1 MSSVPLR
8 SQVVAAGVPGS
19 WSHWQCWTYYA
30 CTALQLDPGP
40 LNAFVVEHPPL
51 EDSAANPVVAI
62 SDIRPGPVRG
72 TSSTQGQRACSV
84 SALGRPNPRWIATG
98 AQSKS
103 RLPSPPPSP
112 HQTKPK
118 PHKRISFPRRGDR
131 PVALGWGSRSQR
143 LPPLPSQPRKEPAAS
158 TYLSPHQSKWTA
170 RLGAGSP
177 HPPLSD
183 PNPAKSRESA
193 RWADNRPG
201 RRESPHRPAEG

>member
-8 SQVVAAGVPGS
+8 SQLVAAGVPGS

-51 EDSAANPVVAI
+51 EDSAANPVGAI

-84 SALGRPNPRWIATG
+84 SAPGRPNPRWIATG

-143 LPPLPSQPRKEPAAS
+143 LPPLTAAKGARRKPIPITSPIKMDSSPRRGIAPPPAF
-158 TYLSPHQSKWTA
+158 
-170 RLGAGSP
+170 
-177 HPPLSD
+177 
-183 PNPAKSRESA
+183 
-193 RWADNRPG
+193 
-201 RRESPHRPAEG
+201 